1 MFPLPCRAAFLRKEA
16 FLLYTVFISL
26 SCSFADLRQIGINT
40 IPKAPWDLLP
50 EAESQVVL
58 IFDTEMEK
66 PSVEKAVQILSP
78 NGTAETEPQWK
89 GRELHLTPVSLWM
102 PGIRYCLK
110 LSGTVTAMDGR
121 EAVLSEDIP
130 FFAVSSSPLP
140 YVKSVFPP
148 DQSSVGVYG
157 PHGLLGRPLLEL
169 NFSRS
174 MDRRSTEAAL
184 KFEIPGEKL
193 IEWQDDHR
201 SMLVRS
207 NSPLNPWIVYRWSVT
222 DKALSVEGAP
232 LAKEY
237 SGRFITDE
245 QREFITVVR
254 VLPLMPPE
262 AFNGN
267 SPPSVPSGLWGA
279 WLPAGPD
286 LEQGAGF
293 GHGIGVEFSKNVDS
307 ESLARAFSF
316 IPSLPGRIEVLSPVS
331 AVFIPLKEMECE
343 TFYEMRIS
351 GALKDTDGLKM
362 GSDFTATFK
371 SDIPFLSINSVSF
384 VQGEENYD
392 PETGNLFPV
401 KVTVGGILR
410 CIIHFSL
417 SFDPSVREE
426 SAFKISL
433 RPFFP
438 LTLPPVSMRSAR
450 WISSDRLLLEWEGPA
465 GGIGDE
471 AHYYKLI
478 IPRGTHNGRGS
489 YLKDDFVLYL
499 EAEHE

>member
-1 MFPLPCRAAFLRKEA
+1 
-16 FLLYTVFISL
+16 
-26 SCSFADLRQIGINT
+26 
-40 IPKAPWDLLP
+40 
-50 EAESQVVL
+50 
-58 IFDTEMEK
+58 
-66 PSVEKAVQILSP
+66 
-78 NGTAETEPQWK
+78 
-89 GRELHLTPVSLWM
+89 
-102 PGIRYCLK
+102 
-110 LSGTVTAMDGR
+110 
-121 EAVLSEDIP
+121 
-130 FFAVSSSPLP
+130 
-140 YVKSVFPP
+140 
-148 DQSSVGVYG
+148 
-157 PHGLLGRPLLEL
+157 LLEL